1 MLNTIYENLQ
11 KPSDYVHQESFLG
24 IRLEVNYLLD
34 IQMLIKRPF
43 LWGRERFFSYLYSSG
58 WHKKEAE
65 NKTEG

>member
-43 LWGRERFFSYLYSSG
+43 L
-58 WHKKEAE
+58 
-65 NKTEG
+65 